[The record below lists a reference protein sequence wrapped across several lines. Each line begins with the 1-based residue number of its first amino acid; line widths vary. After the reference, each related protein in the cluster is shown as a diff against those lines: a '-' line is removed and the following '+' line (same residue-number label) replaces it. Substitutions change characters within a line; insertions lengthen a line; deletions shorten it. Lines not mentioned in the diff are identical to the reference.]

1 MAGSSTSIA
10 VGGSFA
16 DHWTKTL
23 FPVIGKRYDRL
34 LHRLPTRSYER
45 LHDEAVTSEAL
56 HKHMKGILAEVQEKG
71 ERRNSYMNLAYTG
84 PTDNTHLQRDM
95 PYEKVANM
103 AADMYLDTQKAAFQ
117 EEENGSQEAKVSG
130 DDAILLPS
138 AAPALSPSE
147 ILESSGK
154 RIWNIP
160 AMVEKGY
167 EIPIAI
173 LASTAT
179 ELCIRGYGLGY
190 WKRLGMDIVVNA
202 TWLAYYWAVKDG
214 NDAAVSA
221 LEGLILE
228 WPFDFIRISG
238 TTSDEVEEN
247 MFKFAVNY
255 GARAERL
262 RDFHL
267 IRNMQAKRK
276 REASASKEQPEKK
289 KE

>member
-1 MAGSSTSIA
+1 M
-10 VGGSFA
+10 
-16 DHWTKTL
+16 
-23 FPVIGKRYDRL
+23 IGKRYEVL
-34 LHRLPTRSYER
+34 LQRLPTRRER
-45 LHDEAVTSEAL
+45 KAASAPDEAVTAEVV
-56 HKHMKGILAEVQEKG
+56 HKHMRSVLAEVQEKG
-71 ERRNSYMNLAYTG
+71 EFRNKSMNLAYTG
-84 PTDNTHLQRDM
+84 PTDNTHLQIDM
-95 PYEKVANM
+95 SYEKVANM
-103 AADMYLDTQKAAFQ
+103 AADMYLDTRKAAV
-117 EEENGSQEAKVSG
+117 EEGENGSQEAKGSG

-138 AAPALSPSE
+138 AAPALSPLE
-147 ILESSGK
+147 ILESSGE

-160 AMVEKGY
+160 GMVERGY

-173 LASTAT
+173 LATTAT
-179 ELCIRGYGLGY
+179 ELRISYELGY

-276 REASASKEQPEKK
+276 REASASKEQPEKATCK
-289 KE
+289 

>member
-23 FPVIGKRYDRL
+23 FPVIGKRFDRL

-84 PTDNTHLQRDM
+84 PTDNTHPQRDM

-173 LASTAT
+173 LATTAT
-179 ELCIRGYGLGY
+179 ELCISYGLGY

-221 LEGLILE
+221 LEGQ
-228 WPFDFIRISG
+228 
-238 TTSDEVEEN
+238 
-247 MFKFAVNY
+247 
-255 GARAERL
+255 
-262 RDFHL
+262 RDDV
-267 IRNMQAKRK
+267 R
-276 REASASKEQPEKK
+276 
-289 KE
+289 